1 MIAAFVR
8 RNYASLRGPAA
19 PLAVLHLLDSVGN
32 GLFLA
37 SATVY
42 FVAVAG
48 LPAAQVGMGLSLAG
62 FTGFLSSV
70 LMGRAAD
77 KFGARRMLLIS
88 MLALAGTYCLY
99 PMVDSPTTFFVVVG
113 LVGALEWGSAP
124 LFHTLVMDLLPETN
138 RVTARAALRS
148 VFNVG
153 FSVGAL
159 LAAVLIG
166 IGGAAMQILPLGNA
180 LSFLLASLVVLRLPA
195 TQPGPPPERASRFRA
210 LRDKPFLGVIGVS
223 TLLALNSTVLVVGV
237 PLWILSIDGVPRSVI
252 PLVFILNTVLVV
264 LLQVR
269 AARGSDVLEG
279 AVGAA
284 RRSGLVSA
292 AACLVMVL
300 GGLLGSWATIGIA
313 VLAVLLITAGELW
326 QSAGA
331 FGIGYGLA
339 PETARGEYLGAFHLR
354 MVVQATLGPATV
366 AWFATDLAPYG
377 WAIVAAVL
385 LAGAMLIGPAVRQVE
400 RDRATAV

>member
-1 MIAAFVR
+1 MIASFVR
-8 RNYASLRGPAA
+8 RNYASLRGPTA

-42 FVAVAG
+42 FVVVAG
-48 LPAAQVGMGLSLAG
+48 LPTAQVGIGLSLAG
-62 FTGFLSSV
+62 FTGFVSSV

-77 KFGARRMLLIS
+77 RFGTRRMLLIS
-88 MLALAGTYCLY
+88 MLALAGVYCLY
-99 PMVDSPTTFFVVVG
+99 PMVDSTPTFFVVVA
-113 LVGALEWGSAP
+113 LVGALEWGSGP
-124 LFHTLVMDLLPETN
+124 LFHTLVMDLVPETD

-153 FSVGAL
+153 FSAGAL
-159 LAAVLIG
+159 LAAGVIG
-166 IGGAAMQILPLGNA
+166 IGGAAMQALPLGNA
-180 LSFLLASLVVLRLPA
+180 LSFLLAALVVLRLPI
-195 TQPGPPPERASRFRA
+195 TRPGPPPERASRFRA
-210 LRDKPFLGVIGVS
+210 LRDIPFLGVIGVS
-223 TLLALNSTVLVVGV
+223 TLLALNGTVLVVGV
-237 PLWILSIDGVPRSVI
+237 PLWILSVDGVPRSVI

-269 AARGSDVLEG
+269 AARGSDDLDG

-284 RRSGLVSA
+284 RRSGFVSA
-292 AACLVMVL
+292 AACLVMVI
-300 GGLLGSWATIGIA
+300 GGLIGSWATIGIA
-313 VLAVLLITAGELW
+313 VLAILLITAGELW

-377 WAIVAAVL
+377 WAIAAAAL
-385 LAGAMLIGPAVRQVE
+385 LAGAVLIGPAVRRAE
-400 RDRATAV
+400 RYRATAV

>member
-1 MIAAFVR
+1 MIAAFVH
-8 RNYASLRGPAA
+8 RNYTSLSGPAA
-19 PLAVLHLLDSVGN
+19 PLAMLHLLDSVGN

-42 FVAVAG
+42 FVVVAG

-99 PMVDSPTTFFVVVG
+99 PMVDSPTAFFVVVG

-180 LSFLLASLVVLRLPA
+180 LSFLLASLVVLRLPV
-195 TQPGPPPERASRFRA
+195 TPPGPPPERASRFRA

-223 TLLALNSTVLVVGV
+223 TLLALNGTVLVVGV
-237 PLWILSIDGVPRSVI
+237 PLWILSVDGVPRSVI

-300 GGLLGSWATIGIA
+300 GGLIGSWATIGIA
-313 VLAVLLITAGELW
+313 VLAILLITAGELW

-354 MVVQATLGPATV
+354 MVVQATLGPAMV

-377 WAIVAAVL
+377 WAIVAAAL
-385 LAGAMLIGPAVRQVE
+385 LAGAMLIGPAVRRVE
-400 RDRATAV
+400 RDRATTV

>member
-1 MIAAFVR
+1 MIAAFVH
-8 RNYASLRGPAA
+8 RNYTSLSGPAA
-19 PLAVLHLLDSVGN
+19 PLAMLHLLDSVGN

-42 FVAVAG
+42 FVVVAG

-99 PMVDSPTTFFVVVG
+99 PMVDSPTAFFVVVG

-153 FSVGAL
+153 FSIGAL

-180 LSFLLASLVVLRLPA
+180 LSFLLASLVVLRLPV
-195 TQPGPPPERASRFRA
+195 TPPGPPPERASRFRA

-223 TLLALNSTVLVVGV
+223 TLLALNGTVLVVGV
-237 PLWILSIDGVPRSVI
+237 PLWILSVDGVPRSVI

-300 GGLLGSWATIGIA
+300 GGLIGSWATIGIA
-313 VLAVLLITAGELW
+313 VLAILLITAGELW

-354 MVVQATLGPATV
+354 MVVQATLGPAMV

-377 WAIVAAVL
+377 WAIVAAAL
-385 LAGAMLIGPAVRQVE
+385 LAGAMLIGPAVRRVE
-400 RDRATAV
+400 RDRATTV

>member
-1 MIAAFVR
+1 MITSFVR
-8 RNYASLRGPAA
+8 SNYASLRGPTA

-37 SATVY
+37 SSTVY
-42 FVAVAG
+42 FVVVVG
-48 LPAAQVGMGLSLAG
+48 LPTAQVGIGLSLAG
-62 FTGFLSSV
+62 LTGFFSSV

-77 KFGARRMLLIS
+77 RFGARRMLLIS
-88 MLALAGTYCLY
+88 MLALAGVYCMY
-99 PMVDSPTTFFVVVG
+99 PMVDSAPTFFVVVA
-113 LVGALEWGSAP
+113 LVGALEWGSGP
-124 LFHTLVMDLLPETN
+124 LFHTLVMDLVPEAD

-153 FSVGAL
+153 FSAGAL
-159 LAAVLIG
+159 IAAGLIG
-166 IGGAAMQILPLGNA
+166 IGGAAMQALPLGNA
-180 LSFLLASLVVLRLPA
+180 LSFALAALVVVRLPV
-195 TQPGPPPERASRFRA
+195 TSPGPPPERTSRFRA
-210 LRDKPFLGVIGVS
+210 LRDVPFLGVIGVS
-223 TLLALNSTVLVVGV
+223 TLLALNGTVLAVGV
-237 PLWILSIDGVPRSVI
+237 PLWILSVDGVPRSVI

-269 AARGSDVLEG
+269 AARGSDHLDG
-279 AVGAA
+279 AVAAA

-300 GGLLGSWATIGIA
+300 GGLIGSWATVGIA
-313 VLAVLLITAGELW
+313 VVAVLLITAGELW

-339 PETARGEYLGAFHLR
+339 PDTARGEYLGAFHLR
-354 MVVQATLGPATV
+354 MVAQATLGPATV

-377 WAIVAAVL
+377 WAIVAAAL
-385 LAGAMLIGPAVRQVE
+385 LAGAVLIGPAVRLAE

>member
-1 MIAAFVR
+1 MITSFVR
-8 RNYASLRGPAA
+8 SNYASLRGPTA

-37 SATVY
+37 SSTVY
-42 FVAVAG
+42 FVVVAG
-48 LPAAQVGMGLSLAG
+48 LPTAQVGIGLSLAG
-62 FTGFLSSV
+62 LTGFFSSV

-77 KFGARRMLLIS
+77 RFGARRMLMIS
-88 MLALAGTYCLY
+88 MLALAGVYCMY
-99 PMVDSPTTFFVVVG
+99 PMVDSAPTFFVVVA
-113 LVGALEWGSAP
+113 LVGALEWGSGP
-124 LFHTLVMDLLPETN
+124 LFHTLVMDLVPESD

-153 FSVGAL
+153 FSAGAL
-159 LAAVLIG
+159 VAAGLIG
-166 IGGAAMQILPLGNA
+166 IGGAAMQALPLGNA
-180 LSFLLASLVVLRLPA
+180 LSFVLAALVVVRLPV
-195 TQPGPPPERASRFRA
+195 THPGPPPERASRFRA
-210 LRDKPFLGVIGVS
+210 LRDVPFLGVIGVS
-223 TLLALNSTVLVVGV
+223 TLLALNGTVLAVGV
-237 PLWILSIDGVPRSVI
+237 PLWLLGVDGVPRSVI

-269 AARGSDVLEG
+269 AARGADTLDG
-279 AVGAA
+279 AVAAA

-300 GGLLGSWATIGIA
+300 GGLIGSWATVGVA
-313 VLAVLLITAGELW
+313 VVAVLLITAGELW

-339 PETARGEYLGAFHLR
+339 PDTARGEYLGAFHLR
-354 MVVQATLGPATV
+354 MVAQATLGPAAV

-377 WAIVAAVL
+377 WAIVAAAL
-385 LAGAMLIGPAVRQVE
+385 LAGAVLIGPAVRRAE

>member
-8 RNYASLRGPAA
+8 RNYTSLSGPAA
-19 PLAVLHLLDSVGN
+19 PLAMLHLLDSVGN

-42 FVAVAG
+42 FVVVAG

-99 PMVDSPTTFFVVVG
+99 PMVDSPTAFFVVVG

-180 LSFLLASLVVLRLPA
+180 LSFLLASLVVLRLPV
-195 TQPGPPPERASRFRA
+195 TPPGPPPERASRFRA

-223 TLLALNSTVLVVGV
+223 TLLALNGTVLVVGV
-237 PLWILSIDGVPRSVI
+237 PLWILSVDGVPRSVI

-300 GGLLGSWATIGIA
+300 GGLIGSWATIGVA
-313 VLAVLLITAGELW
+313 VLAILLITAGELW

-354 MVVQATLGPATV
+354 MVVQATLGPAMV

-377 WAIVAAVL
+377 WAIVAAAL
-385 LAGAMLIGPAVRQVE
+385 LAGAMLIGPAVRRVE
-400 RDRATAV
+400 RDRATTV